1 MASEILPGPY
11 SPPVSKAVCVLIADD
26 ESQLLRLLAR
36 LFEKQGYRVYSA
48 LDAGQAW
55 TVFEAH
61 RDEIDV
67 VFLDVLI
74 RPSGVTPLLSRMQAV
89 RDDLGVVLTSGAQ
102 LDEDLRVSLDAF
114 GGVFLYKPFSP
125 PAAFEAI
132 ERVAEG

>member
-1 MASEILPGPY
+1 M
-11 SPPVSKAVCVLIADD
+11 SKAVCVLIADD
-26 ESQLLRLLAR
+26 ESQLLRLLVR
-36 LFEKQGYRVYSA
+36 VFEKQGYRVYSA
-48 LDAGQAW
+48 LDAGEAW

-74 RPSGVTPLLSRMQAV
+74 RPSGVGPLLSRMQAM

-102 LDEDLRVSLDAF
+102 LGEDLRANLDAS

-125 PAAFEAI
+125 ATAFEAI
-132 ERVAEG
+132 DRVTKG